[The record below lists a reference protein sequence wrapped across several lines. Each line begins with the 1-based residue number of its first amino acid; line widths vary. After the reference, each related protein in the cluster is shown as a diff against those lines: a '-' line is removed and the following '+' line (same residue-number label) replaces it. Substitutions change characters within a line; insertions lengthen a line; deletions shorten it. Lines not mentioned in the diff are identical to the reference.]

1 MKKHNKKTS
10 ILFVTISILITG
22 FFFSACDGVIFD
34 EIRKEVKLADAKIA
48 GDIQNIIRFKYKTKE
63 CVFVT
68 NGKIRYRSVEPDV
81 VDNKGVG
88 FSDFSS
94 PSGYVYSIA
103 ADTDNLYAMSATIEE
118 DDDGYNAVTKRT
130 LYCYDSGSWKQIWSE
145 AYSTKRAF
153 IICTNTNDQTK
164 REAYFVYG
172 SSVYE
177 LSGSST
183 TIDTSDTNSMKCVY
197 ADNNYPTIGTLTTV
211 DPLQTP
217 LAVNSCTSLGGNVYF
232 SSAYA
237 MTSATTSTSGETA
250 YYSDGAYVYY
260 STDGST
266 WESVNLGCDTILSLT
281 ITNDYLLAGT
291 SDGIVHTP
299 INVDTNSLAAVPSS
313 GTADFTTNADSAL
326 SSYYEI
332 PALLAIDP
340 KKNET
345 AGTIYASSI
354 TSSSS
359 ASLNNVGLWS
369 YYASTGEWNRE

>member
-22 FFFSACDGVIFD
+22 FLFSACDGVIFD

-48 GDIQNIIRFKYKTKE
+48 GDIQNIIRFKYGNEE

-68 NGKIRYRSVEPDV
+68 NGKLRYRSVEDDV

-103 ADTDNLYAMSATIEE
+103 ADTSNLYAMSATIEE
-118 DDDGYNAVTKRT
+118 DDDGYNTVTKRT
-130 LYCYDSGSWKQIWSE
+130 LYYYDSNSSSWKQIWSE

-153 IICTNTNDQTK
+153 IICTNGQTT

-197 ADNNYPTIGTLTTV
+197 ADGNFPIGKLTTA
-211 DPLQTP
+211 DDEKTP

-237 MTSATTSTSGETA
+237 MTSATTSTSSETA
-250 YYSDGAYVYY
+250 YFSSGAYVYY
-260 STDGST
+260 STNGTDWTG
-266 WESVNLGCDTILSLT
+266 VNLGCDTILSPT
-281 ITNDYLLAGT
+281 ITNNYILAGT

-299 INVDTNSLAAVPSS
+299 INVETNGSAAVPSS
-313 GTADFTTNADSAL
+313 GTADFSTNADSAL

-340 KKNET
+340 TKNET

-369 YYASTGEWNRE
+369 YYASTKEWNRE

>member
-22 FFFSACDGVIFD
+22 FLFSACDGVIFD

-48 GDIQNIIRFKYKTKE
+48 GDIQNIIRFKYDNEE

-68 NGKIRYRSVEPDV
+68 NGKIRYRSVEDDV

-103 ADTDNLYAMSATIEE
+103 AGTSAGTSNLYAMSATIEE

-153 IICTNTNDQTK
+153 IICTNTKDQTK

-197 ADNNYPTIGTLTTV
+197 AEGNFPIGELANADNSR
-211 DPLQTP
+211 TP
-217 LAVNSCTSLGGNVYF
+217 LAVNSCTSLGGTVYF

-260 STDGST
+260 STNGSN
-266 WESVNLGCDTILSLT
+266 WVPVNLGCDTILSLT
-281 ITNDYLLAGT
+281 ITNNYLLAGT

-299 INVDTNSLAAVPSS
+299 INENAVPSS
-313 GTADFTTNADSAL
+313 GTADFSTNADSAL

-340 KKNET
+340 IKNET
-345 AGTIYASSI
+345 DGTIYASSI

>member
-1 MKKHNKKTS
+1 
-10 ILFVTISILITG
+10 
-22 FFFSACDGVIFD
+22 
-34 EIRKEVKLADAKIA
+34 
-48 GDIQNIIRFKYKTKE
+48 
-63 CVFVT
+63 
-68 NGKIRYRSVEPDV
+68 
-81 VDNKGVG
+81 
-88 FSDFSS
+88 
-94 PSGYVYSIA
+94 
-103 ADTDNLYAMSATIEE
+103 MSATIEE

-130 LYCYDSGSWKQIWSE
+130 LYRYDSGSWTQIWLE

-153 IICTNTNDQTK
+153 IICTNGQTTRK
-164 REAYFVYG
+164 AYFVYD

-183 TIDTSDTNSMKCVY
+183 TIDTSSTSYVY
-197 ADNNYPTIGTLTTV
+197 ADGSFPIGEGLVTTA
-211 DPLQTP
+211 DASKTP
-217 LAVNSCTSLGGNVYF
+217 LAVNSCTSLYGTVYF

-237 MTSATTSTSGETA
+237 MTSATTSTSSETA

-260 STDGST
+260 STDGSS
-266 WESVNLGCDTILSLT
+266 WEPVNLGCDTILSLT
-281 ITNDYLLAGT
+281 ITNNYLLAGT

-299 INVDTNSLAAVPSS
+299 INENAVPSS
-313 GTADFTTNADSAL
+313 GTADFSTNADSAL

-340 KKNET
+340 TKNET

>member
-22 FFFSACDGVIFD
+22 FLFSACDGVIFD

-48 GDIQNIIRFKYKTKE
+48 GDIQNIIRFNYGGEE

-130 LYCYDSGSWKQIWSE
+130 LYCYDSGSWTQIWSE

-153 IICTNTNDQTK
+153 IICTNGQTK

-172 SSVYE
+172 LSVYK

-183 TIDTSDTNSMKCVY
+183 TIDTSSTSYVY
-197 ADNNYPTIGTLTTV
+197 ADGNFPIGKGPVTTA
-211 DPLQTP
+211 DPSKTP
-217 LAVNSCTSLGGNVYF
+217 LAVNSCTSLGVGGTVYF

-237 MTSATTSTSGETA
+237 MTSAKTSTSGETA

-260 STDGST
+260 STDGSS
-266 WESVNLGCDTILSLT
+266 WVPVNLGCDTILSLT
-281 ITNDYLLAGT
+281 ITNNYLLAGT

-299 INVDTNSLAAVPSS
+299 INVDTNTLAAVPSS
-313 GTADFTTNADSAL
+313 GTADFSTNADSAL

>member
-22 FFFSACDGVIFD
+22 FLFSACDGVIFD

-48 GDIQNIIRFKYKTKE
+48 GDIQNIIRFKYDNEE

-68 NGKIRYRSVEPDV
+68 NGKIRYRSVEDDV

-103 ADTDNLYAMSATIEE
+103 ANTSNLYAMSATIEE

-130 LYCYDSGSWKQIWSE
+130 LYCYDSGSWTQIWSE

-153 IICTNTNDQTK
+153 IICTNGKTT

-183 TIDTSDTNSMKCVY
+183 IDTSSTSSMKYVY
-197 ADNNYPTIGTLTTV
+197 ADGNFPIGELTTAN
-211 DPLQTP
+211 DSKTP
-217 LAVNSCTSLGGNVYF
+217 LAVNSCTSLGGTVYF
-232 SSAYA
+232 SSADA
-237 MTSATTSTSGETA
+237 MTSATTSTSTETA
-250 YYSDGAYVYY
+250 YYSTGAYVYY
-260 STDGST
+260 STDGSN
-266 WESVNLGCDTILSLT
+266 WVPVNLGCDTILSLT

-299 INVDTNSLAAVPSS
+299 INVATNGSPAVPSS
-313 GTADFTTNADSAL
+313 GTADFLSTNADSAL

-340 KKNET
+340 TKDET